1 MSTATMTHGAP
12 SVERKLPP
20 IAQICVVVLASM
32 VIGGVYVAAHL
43 PAHVAMTLPT
53 TLITFAGV
61 LLLANM
67 VLLSR
72 VPNFAWKSF
81 FKVARWTILAE
92 GIVAG
97 MLEYIF
103 IFDGTRGSVLLL
115 MTSALVIFVLDLAVL
130 FGFSVAQFQEN

>member
-32 VIGGVYVAAHL
+32 VIGGVFVAAHL
-43 PAHVAMTLPT
+43 PTHVAMTFPT
-53 TLITFAGV
+53 IMITFAGV
-61 LLLANM
+61 LLLVNM

-72 VPNFAWKSF
+72 IPVFAWKSF
-81 FKVARWTILAE
+81 FKVARWTLLAE

-97 MLEYIF
+97 LLEYIF
-103 IFDGTRGSVLLL
+103 VFDGTRGSVLLL
-115 MTSALVIFVLDLAVL
+115 MSSALTIFVLDLSVL
-130 FGFSVAQFQEN
+130 FGFSVAQFQDA

>member
-1 MSTATMTHGAP
+1 MTHGAP

-20 IAQICVVVLASM
+20 ITQICVVVLASM

-43 PAHVAMTLPT
+43 PTHVAMTLPT
-53 TLITFAGV
+53 ILIAFSGV

-72 VPNFAWKSF
+72 IPVFAWKSF
-81 FKVARWTILAE
+81 FKVARWTFLAE

-103 IFDGTRGSVLLL
+103 VFDGTRGSVLLL
-115 MTSALVIFVLDLAVL
+115 MTSALVIFVLDLSVL
-130 FGFSVAQFQEN
+130 FGFSVAQFQDA

>member
-12 SVERKLPP
+12 TAERKLPP
-20 IAQICVVVLASM
+20 IAEICVVVLISM

-53 TLITFAGV
+53 ILIMLAGV

-72 VPNFAWKSF
+72 VPNFAWGSF
-81 FKVARWTILAE
+81 FKVARWTVLAE

-97 MLEYIF
+97 LLEYVF

-115 MTSALVIFVLDLAVL
+115 ISSALIIFVLDLSVL
-130 FGFSVAQFQEN
+130 FGFSVARYQDS